1 MASVRHEIVIDSSPE
16 HVWDVLRDVG
26 AVHERLLPGRVAD
39 SRVEGGQ
46 RLLTFPD
53 GHVIR
58 ELIVAVDD
66 GTRRLAYSIIEGAR
80 PPADYHHASF
90 EVLPEGRWASRLIWT
105 TDVLPHALAARIR
118 IIMERGAMQM
128 KEAIEAAAPQP
139 PTATPG
145 PDTNP
150 CQRTSRRTQR
160 TRGGQVA
167 RCAKER
173 DGRWHPPWTQR
184 RLRTHRRRDPRERY
198 LPGTRL
204 LPRHPHGGRRSRPA

>member
-1 MASVRHEIVIDSSPE
+1 MASVRHEIVIDASPE

-39 SRVEGGQ
+39 SRVEDGQ

-66 GTRRLAYSIIEGAR
+66 ATRRLAYSVIEGAR

-90 EVLPEGRWASRLIWT
+90 EVLPEGRRASRLIWV

-118 IIMERGAMQM
+118 IIMERGAMEM
-128 KEAIEAAAPQP
+128 KESIEAAAPAP
-139 PTATPG
+139 ANRDTRPG
-145 PDTNP
+145 R
-150 CQRTSRRTQR
+150 QS
-160 TRGGQVA
+160 
-167 RCAKER
+167 
-173 DGRWHPPWTQR
+173 
-184 RLRTHRRRDPRERY
+184 
-198 LPGTRL
+198 LP
-204 LPRHPHGGRRSRPA
+204 ADK